1 MRSELIYDAL
11 RTVQNRYLLCQV
23 ASKATRKFH
32 KPNTR
37 IQDTMNEVFE
47 RFADSESPTRL
58 VAQSGNDCRGTA
70 ARCIIE
76 GPRRARAR

>member
-1 MRSELIYDAL
+1 MKKMRSELIYDAV
-11 RTVQNRYLLCQV
+11 RTVPNRYLLCQV

-47 RFADSESPTRL
+47 RFAESESPTRL
-58 VAQSGNDCRGTA
+58 LAQPQLVAEARQRA
-70 ARCIIE
+70 A
-76 GPRRARAR
+76 

>member
-1 MRSELIYDAL
+1 MRSELIYDAV
-11 RTVQNRYLLCQV
+11 RAVQNRYLLCQV

-47 RFADSESPTRL
+47 RFADSESPTRIVGQPQP
-58 VAQSGNDCRGTA
+58 VAE
-70 ARCIIE
+70 AR
-76 GPRRARAR
+76 RRAA

>member
-37 IQDTMNEVFE
+37 IQETMNEVFE
-47 RFADSESPTRL
+47 RFAESESPTRL
-58 VAQSGNDCRGTA
+58 VAQPELVA
-70 ARCIIE
+70 EAQ
-76 GPRRARAR
+76 RRAA

>member
-1 MRSELIYDAL
+1 MTKMRSELIYDAV

-47 RFADSESPTRL
+47 RFAESESPTRIL
-58 VAQSGNDCRGTA
+58 AQPQVISEARQRA
-70 ARCIIE
+70 A
-76 GPRRARAR
+76 